1 MHWVALWRYCIM
13 IATSTRHSRRTE
25 LKMSMQCLRE
35 TLDAREFETRLTALR
50 HTGRSFDASDLAE
63 ITMLRNRVDEIE
75 EIHRVMRSVSSD
87 DAIASCVASGVTTA
101 LLAVECYAQERGEQ
115 FDCTITNES
124 SVDAWGWSEST
135 REGDM
140 NWRVTIRIIE
150 ESDL

>member
-1 MHWVALWRYCIM
+1 
-13 IATSTRHSRRTE
+13 
-25 LKMSMQCLRE
+25 MSMQCLRE
-35 TLDAREFETRLTALR
+35 TLDAREFETRLNALR

-75 EIHRVMRSVSSD
+75 EINRVMRGVSSD

-101 LLAVECYAQERGEQ
+101 LLAVEYYAQERGEQ